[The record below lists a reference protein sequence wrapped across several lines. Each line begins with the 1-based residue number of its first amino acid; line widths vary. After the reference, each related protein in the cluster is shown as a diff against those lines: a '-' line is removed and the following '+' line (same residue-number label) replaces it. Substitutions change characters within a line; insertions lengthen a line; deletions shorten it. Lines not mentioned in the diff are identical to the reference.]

1 MKSLEK
7 DKSSSVTGSGLVIVQ
22 VIDEKT
28 DQSNKNEIHK
38 VSINDEEVNFET
50 NEKQKEAIVAQMI
63 STLQPDEKIEMIS
76 DKDEMEV

>member
-1 MKSLEK
+1 LKSLEK